1 MLTPIHPHQQTASEI
16 KPQIVPEQVEIEI
29 NPLSIQNNRLLN
41 EQLSTLAN
49 SIPAIAKHLNERGI
63 NTTETKIEKTKELIH
78 AINNFI
84 SNLPD
89 SEQDTVI
96 GKFDAIF
103 ANSND
108 DPNDEEFQQIR
119 EAFTNQLKD
128 HHFSLSPEPPATLLH
143 RVLTIATFLAPSIK
157 FLAYTW
163 DVSAPLLTRIVSGLI
178 TAASGLAF
186 STLSINAIAELPTSF
201 SFIRNAS
208 PSEICQ
214 GILGIL
220 LLLAAATSDGVRT
233 GYEASLTL
241 GKPAAFLGALEFI
254 SVGILGYAGLLS
266 AKKLVRSIKA
276 APSVRQKLAR
286 SAPLIITIPSGIFFA
301 GGAEQWTNNLPWYR
315 SNCVIDH
322 VIKMGAMS
330 AHIVTQT
337 ACEAEGMLEKATQ
350 VISLSKSCKNKQTG
364 GSITK
369 RCTDICGLTSNFL
382 IGFFVSLIGV
392 SAIYVVAK
400 YQYTL
405 GEDAKNY
412 EPALGKNDTYYGTCK
427 RWAAFDG
434 TANQWLLFSNIF
446 MVLLALDNALSGM
459 RKVAGAFSYSPCCR
473 QHSSASD
480 QVLASRAIEARPQ
493 PQRESAEP
501 IQTTYL

>member
-1 MLTPIHPHQQTASEI
+1 MLTSTRSHQQTAAER
-16 KPQIVPEQVEIEI
+16 KPQMVPEHVELEI
-29 NPLSIQNNRLLN
+29 NPLSTQNTRLLN

-49 SIPAIAKHLNERGI
+49 SIPAIAKHLNERDI
-63 NTTETKIEKTKELIH
+63 NTSETKIEKTKELIH
-78 AINNFI
+78 AINHFI

-89 SEQDTVI
+89 SEQDTI
-96 GKFDAIF
+96 IRKFNAIF
-103 ANSND
+103 ENSND
-108 DPNDEEFQQIR
+108 DPNDEDFQQIR

-128 HHFSLSPEPPATLLH
+128 HHFSLTPEPPATLLH
-143 RVLTIATFLAPSIK
+143 RILTIAAFLAPSIK

-163 DVSAPLLTRIVSGLI
+163 DVSAPLLTRITSGLI

-214 GILGIL
+214 GIFGIL

-241 GKPAAFLGALEFI
+241 GKPFAALGALEFI

-276 APSVRQKLAR
+276 APSLLQKLAR

-301 GGAEQWTNNLPWYR
+301 GGAEQWTNNLPWYQP
-315 SNCVIDH
+315 NCVVDH
-322 VIKMGAMS
+322 VIKMAAMS

-337 ACEAEGMLEKATQ
+337 ACEAEGMLDKATQ
-350 VISLSKSCKNKQTG
+350 AISLSKSCKNKQPG

-369 RCTDICGLTSNFL
+369 RCTDICGLTKNFL
-382 IGFFVSLIGV
+382 IGFFVFLVGIL
-392 SAIYVVAK
+392 AIYGVGN

-405 GEDAKNY
+405 GEDAKNF
-412 EPALGKNDTYYGTCK
+412 EPALGKNDTYYATCK

-434 TANQWLLFSNIF
+434 LANQIFLFSNIF

-480 QVLASRAIEARPQ
+480 QVLASRAIEARQ
-493 PQRESAEP
+493 QSQRESAESV
-501 IQTTYL
+501 QTTYL